1 MSKSYD
7 SYEIYV
13 SPAGIRIC
21 SAGWDQPFAWD
32 RAESA
37 KLEYCKGHGTE
48 PGPEA
53 VTAGVKP
60 EGTQDR
66 D

>member
-1 MSKSYD
+1 MTKSYE

-13 SPAGIRIC
+13 SPAGIRVC
-21 SAGWDQPFAWD
+21 SAGWDQYHQWVEAPP
-32 RAESA
+32 E
-37 KLEYCKGHGTE
+37 LEHCNGHNT

-53 VTAGVKP
+53 TIAGVKP